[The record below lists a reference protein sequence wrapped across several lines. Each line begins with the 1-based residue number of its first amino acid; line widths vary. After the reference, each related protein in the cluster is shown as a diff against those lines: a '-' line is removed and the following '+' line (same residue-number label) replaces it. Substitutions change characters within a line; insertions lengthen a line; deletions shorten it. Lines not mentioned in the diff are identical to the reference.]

1 MLDIHQPKQDLR
13 VIGLCLLTGIYRGNK
28 VARSKTRKMIEER
41 PRKIQKDE
49 GKGRGKAAKIK
60 DKGILTDEN
69 IKEKT

>member
-1 MLDIHQPKQDLR
+1 
-13 VIGLCLLTGIYRGNK
+13 
-28 VARSKTRKMIEER
+28 MIEER

>member
-1 MLDIHQPKQDLR
+1 
-13 VIGLCLLTGIYRGNK
+13 
-28 VARSKTRKMIEER
+28 MIEER

-69 IKEKT
+69 IKENLISLAINCQ